1 MNCWDAV
8 ARARPLLDMSG
19 EEEMLG
25 PWSREHRP
33 GWRPPALVKPGMR
46 FETCRRRSF
55 CVRPPGAVCPWELA
69 RAGFYYLG
77 PGDRVQCF
85 CCGLVLRSWEPG
97 DRPSAEHGRF
107 SPRCPFL
114 LGRPVGNVLA
124 GLGDSVDGQILRLP
138 GAPEEEGGQAVYT
151 DMMEERDRLD
161 TYRDWPPYAEVA
173 PHVLARA
180 GFFYTGHRDNV
191 KCFHCDGGLRNWE
204 RGDDPWREHAKWFP
218 RCEFLVRSMGQT
230 YVQNIQES
238 FFNSP
243 DVSPEHPRI
252 SVSPASMTDAPGD
265 CHSALQSSLVQ
276 GALHMGFAEDL
287 VLTLVQSRQLLT
299 GTSYTSLSDLVTDL
313 VGAEEERISQRG
325 AEPARFP
332 EAPIQTEGSESQHQ
346 KNTDPPISTEEELRR
361 LKEERVCKVCLDK
374 DVSMVFVPCGH
385 LVVCTDCAPN
395 LRTCPICRA
404 VIRGNVRAF
413 MS

>member
-252 SVSPASMTDAPGD
+252 SVSPASMT
-265 CHSALQSSLVQ
+265 
-276 GALHMGFAEDL
+276 
-287 VLTLVQSRQLLT
+287 
-299 GTSYTSLSDLVTDL
+299 
-313 VGAEEERISQRG
+313 